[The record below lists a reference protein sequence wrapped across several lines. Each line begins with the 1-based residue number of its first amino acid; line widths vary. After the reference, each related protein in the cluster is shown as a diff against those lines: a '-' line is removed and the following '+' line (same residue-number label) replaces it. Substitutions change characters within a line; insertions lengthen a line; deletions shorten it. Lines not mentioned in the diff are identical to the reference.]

1 MAGLGKGLGALLS
14 NNLQNIEKNNQ
25 NENFENDNSNSIKF
39 IYINNLQRGQYQ
51 PRNEIDLESVSGLAE
66 SIASQGIIEPIIVRR
81 IGNDIYEIVAGERR
95 WKAAQKVGLKEIP
108 CIIKEI
114 SDDDAMVIALLENIQ
129 REDLN
134 VIEEA
139 QALQLLINKL
149 SITHEELAKKIGKS
163 RSSITNLIRLNE
175 LDNDVKEF
183 LRRGDLEMGHARS
196 LLSLPKEQQSKVA
209 LIIIQKG
216 LTVRETEQLVSKL
229 LKPNNPK
236 TKEVPEEVRNFNEY
250 LKNKFGGLNFKYTNN
265 GKNKGKLVLNFNN
278 EDELNRIKQLLNI

>member
-25 NENFENDNSNSIKF
+25 NENFENDNFNSIKF
-39 IYINNLQRGQYQ
+39 IDINNLQRGQYQ

>member
-39 IYINNLQRGQYQ
+39 IDINNLQRGQYQ

-236 TKEVPEEVRNFNEY
+236 NKEVPEEVRNFNEY

>member
-39 IYINNLQRGQYQ
+39 IDINNLQRGQYQ

-114 SDDDAMVIALLENIQ
+114 SDDDAMVIALLENVQ

>member
-25 NENFENDNSNSIKF
+25 NDNFENDNSISIKF
-39 IYINNLQRGQYQ
+39 IDINNLQRGQYQ

>member
-1 MAGLGKGLGALLS
+1 
-14 NNLQNIEKNNQ
+14 
-25 NENFENDNSNSIKF
+25 
-39 IYINNLQRGQYQ
+39 
-51 PRNEIDLESVSGLAE
+51 
-66 SIASQGIIEPIIVRR
+66 
-81 IGNDIYEIVAGERR
+81 
-95 WKAAQKVGLKEIP
+95 
-108 CIIKEI
+108 
-114 SDDDAMVIALLENIQ
+114 
-129 REDLN
+129 
-134 VIEEA
+134 
-139 QALQLLINKL
+139 
-149 SITHEELAKKIGKS
+149 
-163 RSSITNLIRLNE
+163 
-175 LDNDVKEF
+175 
-183 LRRGDLEMGHARS
+183 MGHARS

>member
-1 MAGLGKGLGALLS
+1 
-14 NNLQNIEKNNQ
+14 
-25 NENFENDNSNSIKF
+25 
-39 IYINNLQRGQYQ
+39 
-51 PRNEIDLESVSGLAE
+51 
-66 SIASQGIIEPIIVRR
+66 
-81 IGNDIYEIVAGERR
+81 
-95 WKAAQKVGLKEIP
+95 
-108 CIIKEI
+108 
-114 SDDDAMVIALLENIQ
+114 MVIALLENIQ

>member
-39 IYINNLQRGQYQ
+39 IDINNLQRGQYQ

-209 LIIIQKG
+209 LIIMQKG

>member
-39 IYINNLQRGQYQ
+39 IDSNNLQRGQYQ
-51 PRNEIDLESVSGLAE
+51 PRNEIYLESVSGLAE

>member
-39 IYINNLQRGQYQ
+39 IDINNLQRGQYQ

-278 EDELNRIKQLLNI
+278 EDELNRIKHLLNI

>member
-25 NENFENDNSNSIKF
+25 NENFENHNSNSIKF
-39 IYINNLQRGQYQ
+39 IDINNLQRGQYQ

>member
-39 IYINNLQRGQYQ
+39 IDINNLQRGQYQ

>member
-39 IYINNLQRGQYQ
+39 MDINNLQRGQYQ

>member
-14 NNLQNIEKNNQ
+14 NNLQNKEKKNQ
-25 NENFENDNSNSIKF
+25 NENFENDKSNSIKF
-39 IYINNLQRGQYQ
+39 IDINNLQRGQYQ

-95 WKAAQKVGLKEIP
+95 WKAAQNVGFKEIP
-108 CIIKEI
+108 CIIKEF
-114 SDDDAMVIALLENIQ
+114 SDADAMVIALLENIQ

-163 RSSITNLIRLNE
+163 RSSKTNLIRLNE

>member
-1 MAGLGKGLGALLS
+1 MAGLGKGVGALLS

-39 IYINNLQRGQYQ
+39 IDINNLQRGQYQ

>member
-39 IYINNLQRGQYQ
+39 IDINNLQRGQYQ

-265 GKNKGKLVLNFNN
+265 GKSKGKLVLNFNN

>member
-39 IYINNLQRGQYQ
+39 IDINNLQRGQYQ

-278 EDELNRIKQLLNI
+278 KDELNRIKQLLNI